1 MKAKVVKAINEQIKV
16 EEESA
21 RLYFAMGNWCEVQG
35 YPGSAKYL
43 YEQADEERMHMT
55 KLVKYL
61 ADRNE
66 FPTTQALEEP
76 QNHWDNI
83 HDVFKGVLEHEQ
95 KVTELINNLYE
106 VCLQEKDHLSSNF
119 LRWYI
124 EEQVEEEGTARA
136 VLDRLELA
144 SAAEGGLF
152 HFDKEMET
160 ASAQEA

>member
-1 MKAKVVKAINEQIKV
+1 MTENVVSAINDQIKA

-43 YEQADEERMHMT
+43 YQHADEERMHMT

-76 QNHWDNI
+76 QNHWDSLQ
-83 HDVFKGVLEHEQ
+83 DVFQDVLKHEQ
-95 KVTELINNLYE
+95 KVTELINALYE

-124 EEQVEEEGTARA
+124 EEQVEEEGSARA

-144 SAAEGGLF
+144 SAANGGMF

-160 ASAQEA
+160 ASLSVD

>member
-1 MKAKVVKAINEQIKV
+1 MTENVVIAINDQIKA

-43 YEQADEERMHMT
+43 YQHADEERMHMT

-76 QNHWDNI
+76 QNHWDSLQ
-83 HDVFKGVLEHEQ
+83 DVFQDVLKHEQ
-95 KVTELINNLYE
+95 KVTELINALYE

-124 EEQVEEEGTARA
+124 EEQVEEEGSARA

-144 SAAEGGLF
+144 SAANGGMF

-160 ASAQEA
+160 ASISAN